1 MPDLLIELLSE
12 EIPAR
17 MQEFAANELKK
28 NMLSFLADQGV
39 SEIAATA
46 YSTPRRLTLFMS
58 GLPEKAPDISEER
71 KGPRIDAPQ
80 QAVDGFLRSV
90 DLNLDQLEVKRDGN
104 VDKYFASIEKPGRI
118 CTQIVAEALEK
129 TIRTFPWPKS
139 MRWGASSLKWVR
151 PLQGILCIF
160 IRDDEHQLIELQ
172 IDGIH
177 SDVRTAGHRFMA
189 PDYFKVKDFEDY
201 KRKLRDAYVILDHKE
216 RAEIIL
222 NDANNLAF
230 AHGLDLIHDVALL
243 EEVSGLVEWPVALLG
258 EVDTAFSD
266 LPAEVL
272 QASMK
277 EHQKFFSLKNS
288 KTGKIERFITV
299 ANIEAADNGETI
311 LKGNQKVL
319 YARLSDAKFFWENDI
334 RLIQKDGLD
343 AWLGKLDDVTFHN
356 KLGSQADKVTRV
368 STLTKIL
375 AKQLL
380 CDIEDAVTSANIC
393 KCDLASEMVYEF
405 PELQGVMGRYY
416 ALSAGYSQD
425 VAKVCEEHYAPK
437 GPNDPVPKASIS
449 VAVSLADKLDTL
461 LGFWIIDEKPTSSK
475 DPYALRRAALGVIRI
490 ILEND
495 LELDLVEL
503 LNAHLEHLSKFGN
516 HPDAVSDV
524 MNFIRDRFK
533 IYLRDKNIRYDVVDA
548 CLAVGKAGNLKLV
561 KKRINALTN
570 LLSSDEAEDFF
581 QGFKRANNI
590 LAKAEQK
597 DGVEYSFGADIK
609 YMEVD
614 PEKELFN
621 ALKEQHSVVEQAV
634 FEEAFQKAIL
644 AVTDLRKPI
653 DHFFE
658 CVQVNSENDIVRRNR
673 LNLLGQIRAT
683 CNLVADLSK
692 IEGQSG

>member
-17 MQEFAANELKK
+17 MQEFAANELRK

-71 KGPRIDAPQ
+71 KGPRIDATQ
-80 QAVDGFLRSV
+80 QALDGFLRSV

-104 VDKYFASIEKPGRI
+104 VEKYFASIKKPGRI

-151 PLQGILCIF
+151 PLKGILCIF
-160 IRDDEHQLIELQ
+160 IKDDEHQLIELQ

-230 AHGLDLIHDVALL
+230 AHGLDLIHDGALL
-243 EEVSGLVEWPVALLG
+243 EEVSGLVEWPVVLLG
-258 EVDTAFSD
+258 EVDKAFSD

-319 YARLSDAKFFWENDI
+319 YLS
-334 RLIQKDGLD
+334 LI
-343 AWLGKLDDVTFHN
+343 H
-356 KLGSQADKVTRV
+356 
-368 STLTKIL
+368 I
-375 AKQLL
+375 
-380 CDIEDAVTSANIC
+380 
-393 KCDLASEMVYEF
+393 
-405 PELQGVMGRYY
+405 
-416 ALSAGYSQD
+416 
-425 VAKVCEEHYAPK
+425 
-437 GPNDPVPKASIS
+437 
-449 VAVSLADKLDTL
+449 
-461 LGFWIIDEKPTSSK
+461 
-475 DPYALRRAALGVIRI
+475 
-490 ILEND
+490 
-495 LELDLVEL
+495 
-503 LNAHLEHLSKFGN
+503 
-516 HPDAVSDV
+516 
-524 MNFIRDRFK
+524 
-533 IYLRDKNIRYDVVDA
+533 
-548 CLAVGKAGNLKLV
+548 
-561 KKRINALTN
+561 
-570 LLSSDEAEDFF
+570 
-581 QGFKRANNI
+581 
-590 LAKAEQK
+590 
-597 DGVEYSFGADIK
+597 
-609 YMEVD
+609 
-614 PEKELFN
+614 
-621 ALKEQHSVVEQAV
+621 
-634 FEEAFQKAIL
+634 
-644 AVTDLRKPI
+644 
-653 DHFFE
+653 
-658 CVQVNSENDIVRRNR
+658 
-673 LNLLGQIRAT
+673 
-683 CNLVADLSK
+683 
-692 IEGQSG
+692 